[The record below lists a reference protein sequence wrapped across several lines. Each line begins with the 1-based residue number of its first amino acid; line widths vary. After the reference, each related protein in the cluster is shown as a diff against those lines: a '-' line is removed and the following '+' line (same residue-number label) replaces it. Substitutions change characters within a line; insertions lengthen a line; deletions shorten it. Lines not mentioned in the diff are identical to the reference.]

1 MVEEPHERGVICS
14 VVSPLTKVD
23 TRLPSFPLV
32 QESFSEEVTLDSI
45 LQDNSKEAILLNGI
59 LTSPVPSVILT
70 ALLTPFRK

>member
-1 MVEEPHERGVICS
+1 MVEEPHEPRVICS

-23 TRLPSFPLV
+23 TRLPSLPLV

-59 LTSPVPSVILT
+59 LTSPVSSVILT
-70 ALLTPFRK
+70 ALLTPFQK